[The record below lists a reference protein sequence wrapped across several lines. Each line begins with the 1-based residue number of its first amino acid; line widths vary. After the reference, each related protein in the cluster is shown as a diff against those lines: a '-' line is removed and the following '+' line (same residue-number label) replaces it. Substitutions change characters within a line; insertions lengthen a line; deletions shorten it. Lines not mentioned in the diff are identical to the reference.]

1 MVEWFGCLVEFMY
14 VCLSVCL
21 SVAGSCGK
29 GIFNSPMKETVALGR
44 PPGDVFRPWNLVQV
58 VRA

>member
-1 MVEWFGCLVEFMY
+1 MVWLFGLSLCMS

-21 SVAGSCGK
+21 SVAGSCRK